1 MLDFILGF
9 ILIWIMVAVV
19 GFMMFTFYNCFLEE
33 FLEEPVNRKRAVV
46 FLEVTVIITLM
57 IIFAIKIWG

>member
-9 ILIWIMVAVV
+9 ILIWIIVALFA
-19 GFMMFTFYNCFLEE
+19 FMGWIIYDGILRDILSNPEDK
-33 FLEEPVNRKRAVV
+33 KRMVV
-46 FLEVTVIITLM
+46 FLKLTAIATLL